1 MFSVRD
7 PPPDLGRLFQQL
19 AAQEGGIRP
28 VALPRAYLRALQEIE
43 DLPCN
48 QPGQDKSW
56 VLRAERRERD
66 ILEDSQRLT

>member
-1 MFSVRD
+1 MDELS
-7 PPPDLGRLFQQL
+7 PDLEELFKEL
-19 AAQEGGIRP
+19 AEQEGRTRP
-28 VALPRAYLRALQEIE
+28 VALSQAYLRALQEIE

-56 VLRAERRERD
+56 VLRVERRERD